1 MKLSHPFLN
10 HPIDWERGYIN
21 TFVVENPKMY
31 REFLTELNEQ
41 AGGMNGRFVLSQ
53 DEIIDISKSTEI
65 IYNPLLISIEDN
77 KKILTGIL
85 KDFTEIAINDFYGKT
100 VELYAKINETITD
113 LIFSSGQDLVFDDIN
128 DISQILKLYNI
139 HPDTENLSLAE
150 KILLYMELCEK
161 YLKKKLFV
169 FVNLHGYFSEEERE
183 LLFKDISYRCHNVL
197 IIERYDVKSSD
208 REIRRIIDID
218 LCEI

>member
-10 HPIDWERGYIN
+10 HPIDWEKGYIN
-21 TFVVENPKMY
+21 TFIVENPKMY
-31 REFLTELNEQ
+31 RDFLNELNEQ
-41 AGGMNGRFVLSQ
+41 VGGLNGRFVLSQ

-85 KDFTEIAINDFYGKT
+85 KDFTEIAINDFYEKT
-100 VELYAKINETITD
+100 VELYAKINETISD

-150 KILLYMELCEK
+150 KILIYMELCEK
-161 YLKKKLFV
+161 YLKKRLFV

-183 LLFKDISYRCHNVL
+183 LLFKDISYRCYNVL
-197 IIERYDVKSSD
+197 IIERYDIKSSD
-208 REIRRIIDID
+208 REIKRIIDID

>member
-41 AGGMNGRFVLSQ
+41 AGGLNGRFVLSQ

-100 VELYAKINETITD
+100 VELYAKINENISD
-113 LIFSSGQDLVFDDIN
+113 LIFSSGQDLIFDDIN

-169 FVNLHGYFSEEERE
+169 FVNLHGYFSAEERE

-208 REIRRIIDID
+208 REIKRIIDID